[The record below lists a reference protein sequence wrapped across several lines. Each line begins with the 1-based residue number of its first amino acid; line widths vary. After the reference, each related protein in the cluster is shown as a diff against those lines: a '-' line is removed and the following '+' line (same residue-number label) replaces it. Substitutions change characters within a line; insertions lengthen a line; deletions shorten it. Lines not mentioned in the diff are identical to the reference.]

1 VRIAIGSDHTGV
13 ALKESLR
20 EELTALGHEAFD
32 LGGSGEGPVDYPD
45 VARPL
50 AEAVAAS
57 QYDLGVLICS
67 NGVGMSIAANKV
79 KGVRA
84 ALCHDTFSARRAR
97 QHTDAN
103 VLCLGSWCIG
113 PGVAREVLKAFL
125 EGEFEGGRH
134 ARRLEKVKAIEA
146 EDPQGGG

>member
-1 VRIAIGSDHTGV
+1 MRIAIGSDHTGV
-13 ALKESLR
+13 ALKGILR
-20 EELTALGHEAFD
+20 EQLVALGHDAED
-32 LGGSGEGPVDYPD
+32 LGGSGEGSMDYPD
-45 VARPL
+45 VALPL
-50 AEAVAAS
+50 AEAVAAGR
-57 QYDLGVLICS
+57 YDLGVLICS

-103 VLCLGSWCIG
+103 VLCLGAWVVG
-113 PGVAREVLKAFL
+113 AGAAREVLGAFL

-134 ARRLEKVKAIEA
+134 ARRLDKIKAIEA
-146 EDPQGGG
+146 GGP

>member
-13 ALKESLR
+13 ELKETLR
-20 EELTALGHEAFD
+20 RQLTALGHEAFD
-32 LGGSGEGPVDYPD
+32 LSVVGGSDEGRVDYPD

-50 AEAVAAS
+50 AEAVAAG

-67 NGVGMSIAANKV
+67 NGVGMSITANKV

-84 ALCHDTFSARRAR
+84 ALCHDTFAARRAR

-113 PGVAREVLKAFL
+113 LGVAREVLNAFL
-125 EGEFEGGRH
+125 EGQFEGGRH
-134 ARRLEKVKAIEA
+134 ARRLDKIKAIEA
-146 EDPQGGG
+146 QDP

>member
-1 VRIAIGSDHTGV
+1 MRIAIGSDHTGID
-13 ALKESLR
+13 LKGTLQ
-20 EELTALGHEAFD
+20 EELAALGHEMLD
-32 LGGSGEGPVDYPD
+32 LGPAGDGSVDYPD

-50 AEAVAAS
+50 ADGVAAGR
-57 QYDLGVLICS
+57 YDLGVLICS

-103 VLCLGSWCIG
+103 VLCLGAWCIG
-113 PGVAREVLKAFL
+113 PGVAREVMQAFL
-125 EGEFEGGRH
+125 EGQFEGGRH
-134 ARRLEKVKAIEA
+134 ARRVDKIRAIEA
-146 EDPQGGG
+146 R

>member
-13 ALKESLR
+13 ELKETLR
-20 EELTALGHEAFD
+20 EQLTALGHEAFD
-32 LGGSGEGPVDYPD
+32 LSVVGGSDEGRVDYPD

-50 AEAVAAS
+50 AEAVAAG

-67 NGVGMSIAANKV
+67 NGVGMSITANKV

-103 VLCLGSWCIG
+103 ILCLGSWCIG
-113 PGVAREVLKAFL
+113 PGVAQEVLAAFL
-125 EGEFEGGRH
+125 EGQFEGGRH
-134 ARRLEKVKAIEA
+134 ARRLDKVKAIEA
-146 EDPQGGG
+146 QDL

>member
-1 VRIAIGSDHTGV
+1 MRIAIGSDHAGF
-13 ALKESLR
+13 ALKEILR
-20 EELTALGHEAFD
+20 EQLVTLGHEAFD
-32 LGGSGEGPVDYPD
+32 LGCADESSVDYPD

-50 AEAVAAS
+50 AEAVAAG

-103 VLCLGSWCIG
+103 VLCMGSWCIG
-113 PGVAREVLKAFL
+113 SGVAREVVQAFL
-125 EGEFEGGRH
+125 EGQFEGGRH
-134 ARRLEKVKAIEA
+134 ARRLDKIGAMEA
-146 EDPQGGG
+146 QDL

>member
-20 EELTALGHEAFD
+20 EQLTSLGHEAFD
-32 LGGSGEGPVDYPD
+32 LSAVGCSAEGSVDYPD

-50 AEAVAAS
+50 AEAVAAG

-67 NGVGMSIAANKV
+67 NGVGMSITANKV

-103 VLCLGSWCIG
+103 VLCFGAWCIG
-113 PGVAREVLKAFL
+113 PGVAREVLEAFL
-125 EGEFEGGRH
+125 EGQFEGGRH
-134 ARRLEKVKAIEA
+134 ARRLEKIKAIEA
-146 EDPQGGG
+146 QDP

>member
-1 VRIAIGSDHTGV
+1 MRIAIGSDHTGV
-13 ALKESLR
+13 ALKERLR
-20 EELTALGHEAFD
+20 EQLTALGHEAFD
-32 LGGSGEGPVDYPD
+32 LSAVGGSGEGPVDYPD

-50 AEAVAAS
+50 AEAVAAG

-67 NGVGMSIAANKV
+67 NGVGMSITANKV

-113 PGVAREVLKAFL
+113 PGVAREVLGAFL
-125 EGEFEGGRH
+125 EGQFEGGRH
-134 ARRLEKVKAIEA
+134 ARRLDKIKAIEA
-146 EDPQGGG
+146 QDP

>member
-13 ALKESLR
+13 TLKESLR
-20 EELTALGHEAFD
+20 EQLIALDHEAFD
-32 LGGSGEGPVDYPD
+32 LGCSSESSVDYPD

-50 AEAVAAS
+50 AEAVAAG

-67 NGVGMSIAANKV
+67 SGVGMSITANKV

-84 ALCHDTFSARRAR
+84 ALCHDSFSARRAR

-103 VLCLGSWCIG
+103 VLCLGAWCIG
-113 PGVAREVLKAFL
+113 PGVAHEVLEAFL
-125 EGEFEGGRH
+125 EGQFEGGRH
-134 ARRLEKVKAIEA
+134 ARRLEKIRAIEA
-146 EDPQGGG
+146 QDP

>member
-1 VRIAIGSDHTGV
+1 MKIAIGSDHRGFK
-13 ALKESLR
+13 LKKKLMEYIT
-20 EELTALGHEAFD
+20 EMGHTYHDF
-32 LGGSGEGPVDYPD
+32 GSYDTKPVDYPD

-50 AEAVAAS
+50 AEAVAS
-57 QYDLGVLICS
+57 GKYDLGVLICS

-84 ALCHDTFSARRAR
+84 ALCHDTFGARRAR

-103 VLCLGSWCIG
+103 VLCLGSWCVG
-113 PGVAREVLKAFL
+113 VGVACEVLKAFL

-134 ARRLEKVKAIEA
+134 ARRVNKIKAIEA
-146 EDPQGGG
+146 QDL

>member
-20 EELTALGHEAFD
+20 EQLTALGHEAFD
-32 LGGSGEGPVDYPD
+32 LSAVGGSGEGSVDYPD

-50 AEAVAAS
+50 AEAVAAGR
-57 QYDLGVLICS
+57 YDLGLLICS
-67 NGVGMSIAANKV
+67 NGVGMSITANKV

-113 PGVAREVLKAFL
+113 PGVAREVLGAFL
-125 EGEFEGGRH
+125 EGQFEGGRH
-134 ARRLEKVKAIEA
+134 ARRLDKIKAIEA
-146 EDPQGGG
+146 QDP

>member
-20 EELTALGHEAFD
+20 EQLIALGHEAFD
-32 LGGSGEGPVDYPD
+32 LSAVGGLDEGPVDYPD

-50 AEAVAAS
+50 AEAVAAG

-67 NGVGMSIAANKV
+67 NGVGMSITANKV

-113 PGVAREVLKAFL
+113 VGVAREVLEAFL
-125 EGEFEGGRH
+125 EGQFEGGRH
-134 ARRLEKVKAIEA
+134 ARRVGKIKAIEA
-146 EDPQGGG
+146 QDP

>member
-1 VRIAIGSDHTGV
+1 MRIAIGSDHTGV
-13 ALKESLR
+13 ELKETLR
-20 EELTALGHEAFD
+20 EQLTALGHEAFD
-32 LGGSGEGPVDYPD
+32 LGCSSLDPVDYPD

-50 AEAVAAS
+50 AEAVAVG

-67 NGVGMSIAANKV
+67 NGVGMSITANKV

-113 PGVAREVLKAFL
+113 PGVAREVLEAFL
-125 EGEFEGGRH
+125 EGQFEGGRH
-134 ARRLEKVKAIEA
+134 ARRVDKIKAIEA
-146 EDPQGGG
+146 QDP

>member
-1 VRIAIGSDHTGV
+1 VRIAIGCDHAGV
-13 ALKESLR
+13 ELKETLR
-20 EELTALGHEAFD
+20 EQLTALGHEAFD
-32 LGGSGEGPVDYPD
+32 LSDRGRWDEGRVDYPD

-50 AEAVAAS
+50 AEAVAAG

-113 PGVAREVLKAFL
+113 PGVAQEVLEAFL
-125 EGEFEGGRH
+125 EGQFEGGRH
-134 ARRLEKVKAIEA
+134 ARRLDKVKAIEA
-146 EDPQGGG
+146 QDL

>member
-1 VRIAIGSDHTGV
+1 MRIAIGSDHAGF
-13 ALKESLR
+13 ALKEDLR
-20 EELTALGHEAFD
+20 QHLSSVGQEPFD
-32 LGGSGEGPVDYPD
+32 LGCFDESSVDYPD

-50 AEAVAAS
+50 AEAVAAR

-103 VLCLGSWCIG
+103 VLCLGSWSVG
-113 PGVAREVLKAFL
+113 QGVAREILDAFL
-125 EGEFEGGRH
+125 EGQFEGGRH
-134 ARRLEKVKAIEA
+134 TRRVDKIKAIEA
-146 EDPQGGG
+146 QDP

>member
-1 VRIAIGSDHTGV
+1 MRIAIGSDHTGV
-13 ALKESLR
+13 ELR
-20 EELTALGHEAFD
+20 ETLREQLTALGHEAFD
-32 LGGSGEGPVDYPD
+32 LSAVGGSDEGRVDYPD

-50 AEAVAAS
+50 AEAVAAG

-103 VLCLGSWCIG
+103 ILCLGSWCIG
-113 PGVAREVLKAFL
+113 PGVAQEVLAAFL
-125 EGEFEGGRH
+125 EGQFEGGRH
-134 ARRLEKVKAIEA
+134 ARRLDKVKAIEA
-146 EDPQGGG
+146 QDL

>member
-1 VRIAIGSDHTGV
+1 VRIAIGNDHTGV

-20 EELTALGHEAFD
+20 EQLIALGHEAFD
-32 LGGSGEGPVDYPD
+32 LGCSDERSVDYPD

-50 AEAVAAS
+50 AEAVAAG

-67 NGVGMSIAANKV
+67 NGVGMSITANKV

-84 ALCHDTFSARRAR
+84 ALCHDTFAARRAR

-103 VLCLGSWCIG
+103 VLCMGSWCIG
-113 PGVAREVLKAFL
+113 PGVAREVLNAFL
-125 EGEFEGGRH
+125 EGQFEGGRH
-134 ARRLEKVKAIEA
+134 ARRLDKIKAIEA
-146 EDPQGGG
+146 QDP